1 MGNSVVALYIIGA
14 LFTLY
19 VVAATSL
26 SKDADAHAS
35 KKPHMRK
42 SPSQAV
48 DRRVVHWWRARR
60 RKSAPTA
67 RPQPGMRSA

>member
-35 KKPHMRK
+35 KKPHMR
-42 SPSQAV
+42 
-48 DRRVVHWWRARR
+48 
-60 RKSAPTA
+60 
-67 RPQPGMRSA
+67 